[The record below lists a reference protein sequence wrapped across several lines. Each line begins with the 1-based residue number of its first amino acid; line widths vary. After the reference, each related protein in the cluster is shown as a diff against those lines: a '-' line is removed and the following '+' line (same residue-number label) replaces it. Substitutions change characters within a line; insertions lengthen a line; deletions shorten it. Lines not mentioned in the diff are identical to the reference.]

1 MLLLLFRWDN
11 YYHYIHTY
19 ILHNTPTY
27 PSSYPYYH
35 YLSIGKTLTFSLPMV
50 MFALEEEMNMPLE
63 GKEGPIGL
71 ILCPSREL
79 ARQTY
84 EVR

>member
-1 MLLLLFRWDN
+1 
-11 YYHYIHTY
+11 
-19 ILHNTPTY
+19 
-27 PSSYPYYH
+27 
-35 YLSIGKTLTFSLPMV
+35 
-50 MFALEEEMNMPLE
+50 MPLE

-84 EVR
+84 EVVEYFLLALKRGGYPELRSALCIGGEDNKPQIDLAQR